1 MPLIANQSLKKGEKV
16 KGHKLQQPPSCKVKH
31 GLHRKTSLI
40 TIGQKMKKDRKHRA
54 HEENKTTWLNT
65 NGQTIAVEIK
75 HIKNLG
81 MDMNNFFKTKAWEVD
96 QYPGNSSSSE
106 TKASVMVNVSQVQTE
121 DKPLRKKIGEFE
133 MLLNPQL
140 VNPIGKRVLEMA
152 RKSPRQ
158 HREHCK
164 GRVEKHNFG
173 KRSTKSFLKT
183 NKKTHAKKSATN
195 REYDDKTL
203 YESEVLT
210 PWNDFSSDTEN
221 DEMHRSEDELSI
233 ENESPDFF
241 LEGRVEKHNFGK
253 KSTKSFLKTNKKMY
267 SKKSATNREYDDKTL
282 YESEVLTPWNDF
294 SSDTENDEMH
304 RSEDELSIENESP
317 DFFLEGRVEKH
328 NFGKKSTKSF
338 LKTNKKMYSKKSAT
352 NREYDDTT
360 LYESEVLT
368 PWNDFSSDTEN
379 DEMHRSEDEFSI
391 ENESPDFLLEESY
404 FTENE
409 KITLDE
415 FIIDNNYNFDLNLGN
430 GETSPSEETIPPEE
444 ETKPKD
450 FHLRKEEAEI
460 HEKSNCSP
468 FGSELEK
475 PNEIPVEEHSE
486 APASI
491 KVNKKTKPKDFH
503 LKKEEAG
510 IHEKSNCT
518 PSGSEL
524 EKPNEIPVEE
534 HSEPPAS
541 FKVNSDRKP
550 LGRPE
555 LPIRGNSKPPDN
567 IKLETKVNTDRKP
580 FGYPGNVAVVNPTS
594 GKRNPLKKRPEKRF
608 ARPVTNDNGGDDI
621 YPSPPYL
628 RRPKMGSKMSQP
640 INTHKKRKNRFCR
653 QRILER
659 LQVPTER
666 RGDLLFLASNQFYI
680 YLAIILTALSIFI
693 YYKTYIG
700 RPIPRTLW
708 QNFLLTFR
716 ITK

>member
-267 SKKSATNREYDDKTL
+267 SKKSATNREYDD
-282 YESEVLTPWNDF
+282 
-294 SSDTENDEMH
+294 
-304 RSEDELSIENESP
+304 
-317 DFFLEGRVEKH
+317 
-328 NFGKKSTKSF
+328 
-338 LKTNKKMYSKKSAT
+338 
-352 NREYDDTT
+352 TT

-450 FHLRKEEAEI
+450 FHLRKEEAE
-460 HEKSNCSP
+460 
-468 FGSELEK
+468 
-475 PNEIPVEEHSE
+475 
-486 APASI
+486 
-491 KVNKKTKPKDFH
+491 
-503 LKKEEAG
+503 